1 MMRLRAENERV
12 EKQHKVAMLKAEIAR
27 SRMEIKAKQVA
38 TAELMS
44 CAKQVVAPE
53 LLFQTPQIS
62 GLSSARASDFTQG
75 PSSSFRQHDAFNLAG
90 TPAIN
95 WAVFNKFSATG
106 ACKPLNS
113 DETSD
118 FGELKHVTSVAETI
132 SSLVGDCVPE
142 GLLNKP
148 IPTECLI
155 LHNVAMASHSTER
168 REIKD
173 WKSQIWADLQRMPTF
188 NELLQFLR
196 EQVNGRKT
204 NLSETWIEVFKLQ
217 IRKPTS
223 SGEATAAVTSFI
235 SRAEKLGLRTSD
247 HELVLSSLILSK
259 LQNCISTEGFRRIT
273 DTISNFHSKTAT
285 ESQLAAVGKA
295 GIFVFLSREVAQSVK
310 TESPPVFMAGVSE
323 TATAGQGP
331 AKRRLNANSDAKK
344 SKVMSSALPPAKVAS
359 SSRSAPTPPTV
370 RACWSFLAQGTCKK
384 GETCKFSHDAKVLAA
399 SRKQQVSNSVTI
411 DYGLLAH
418 CGGSVFIL

>member
-1 MMRLRAENERV
+1 
-12 EKQHKVAMLKAEIAR
+12 
-27 SRMEIKAKQVA
+27 
-38 TAELMS
+38 
-44 CAKQVVAPE
+44 
-53 LLFQTPQIS
+53 
-62 GLSSARASDFTQG
+62 
-75 PSSSFRQHDAFNLAG
+75 LAG
-90 TPAIN
+90 TPACN
-95 WAVFNKFSATG
+95 WTVFNKFSATG

-118 FGELKHVTSVAETI
+118 FGELKHITSVAETI

-142 GLLNKP
+142 DLLNLP

-173 WKSQIWADLQRMPTF
+173 WKTQIWNDLHRMPTF

-235 SRAEKLGLRTSD
+235 SRAEKLGLPTSD
-247 HELVLSSLILSK
+247 HEMVLSSLILSK
-259 LQNCISTEGFRRIT
+259 LQHCISTEGFRRIT
-273 DTISNFHSKTAT
+273 DTISNVHTKTAT

-310 TESPPVFMAGVSE
+310 AESPHVFMADASE
-323 TATAGQGP
+323 TATASQGP
-331 AKRRLNANSDAKK
+331 PKRRPPPQSDVKK
-344 SKVMSSALPPAKVAS
+344 KVSFSSVS
-359 SSRSAPTPPTV
+359 SSKSVSPAPPPSAPSV
-370 RACWSFLAQGTCKK
+370 VKACWSFLGQGSCKK
-384 GETCKFSHDAKVLAA
+384 GSKCKFPHERACARCFSQEAA
-399 SRKQQVSNSVTI
+399 GISL
-411 DYGLLAH
+411 YYY
-418 CGGSVFIL
+418 